1 MSSSRIRNIKWLGI
15 LSALASAIAAGASG
29 DIATAVGIIGASLS
43 SAGLFTQSTPSA
55 EEK

>member
-55 EEK
+55 GSK